1 MQDNLV
7 IVESPAKA
15 KTIEKFLGKDYIV
28 KSSFGHIRDLSKK
41 DLGINIDDGFKPTM
55 LSTPFT
61 QMLCHKLR
69 AENDAIL
76 VGRVTAER
84 DRPRLNVRLWSG
96 PDPMPVTLD
105 RNRPFSPDA
114 DFSRPVIPQLFS
126 FLHGKGVQSLI
137 VEGGAETLGRF
148 MDYDNWWDEIR
159 VETSPKS
166 VTGGTRAPQM
176 PGNVRLSKRAE
187 YDGNVIETYV
197 KDED

>member
-1 MQDNLV
+1 
-7 IVESPAKA
+7 
-15 KTIEKFLGKDYIV
+15 
-28 KSSFGHIRDLSKK
+28 
-41 DLGINIDDGFKPTM
+41 
-55 LSTPFT
+55 
-61 QMLCHKLR
+61 
-69 AENDAIL
+69 
-76 VGRVTAER
+76 
-84 DRPRLNVRLWSG
+84 
-96 PDPMPVTLD
+96 MPVTLD

-148 MDYDNWWDEIR
+148 MDDDNWWDEIR

-176 PGNVRLSKRAE
+176 PSNVKLSKRAE